1 VSKPTSSAADSSAI
15 SNLANQMSA
24 TGAAQT
30 AEGSQLFNLA
40 LPGLTQAE
48 SYYGKLASG
57 SPQALAT
64 ANAPAIAGI
73 TQANNSA
80 KQSITQDNPR
90 GGQTNLALE
99 NADLSKGAQIG
110 NLTTQSYTNA
120 FPSLAQ
126 LGGQNVAQGT
136 GAQAAGVSSMGAA
149 ANQYQGLLQNN
160 AASKSST
167 MGFLG
172 SLAGGGAE
180 LGSAALLA

>member
-1 VSKPTSSAADSSAI
+1 MSKPTNSGADASAI
-15 SNLANQMSA
+15 QGLAQQMTA
-24 TGAAQT
+24 TGAQSA

-73 TQANNSA
+73 TQATGA
-80 KQSITQDNPR
+80 AEKSIVQDNPR

-99 NADLSKGAQIG
+99 QAKLSQGAQIG

-120 FPSLAQ
+120 FPSLAG
-126 LGGQNVAQGT
+126 LGGQNVSQGT
-136 GAQAAGVSSMGAA
+136 AATGVGLQGMQGAA
-149 ANQYQGLLQNN
+149 SQYGNLMNIN
-160 AASKSST
+160 AQDKAST
-167 MGFLG
+167 LGFFG
-172 SLAGGGAE
+172 SLAGATGEAFEGKA
-180 LGSAALLA
+180 